1 MGYLMLGLLEDCTS
15 MSAKGLQ
22 KVIRCINANIIL
34 FLVILFYDTLSAVL
48 ACNLIWL
55 LLLATSQYYNLVL
68 K

>member
-1 MGYLMLGLLEDCTS
+1 